1 MAKQNRLLTAF
12 WVACMLLT
20 GTVNTLTMKIQ
31 FTISSVDKNGDEK
44 LFQKPWFGTLNM
56 LSAMF
61 MVLMVEQL
69 FVGCTLCR
77 KQPTPMEPLLQD
89 DQAVSK
95 KGSKTWGQKV
105 ILVAIP
111 AAFDLL
117 ATALS
122 CIGIMY
128 LPASVWQ
135 MLRGSALVF
144 CALQSV
150 CFLKRRMYAFN
161 WIGLTICVVGITTVG
176 VANVLGGNS
185 ESADSDKGPDM
196 ATLLFGMGLTLMG
209 QIVQAAQVIAEEW
222 LMKDVDL
229 PSVQIIGFEGFWGVL
244 MMFVIV
250 YPLLWFLPGHD
261 GGHAEDPV
269 DTAVMLSNSAPL
281 MACVFT
287 YLVSCGTF
295 NITGI
300 QVTAALSAVHRMMLD
315 ASRTIV
321 IWAFG
326 LWVHYCMD
334 PNSLFGE
341 SWNSGSPIQ
350 LVGFAILV
358 VGQAIYGE
366 VIKLPGLSYPP
377 TTPAASHAS
386 PSAGLFLASPLPREA

>member
-1 MAKQNRLLTAF
+1 MA
-12 WVACMLLT
+12 
-20 GTVNTLTMKIQ
+20 
-31 FTISSVDKNGDEK
+31 
-44 LFQKPWFGTLNM
+44 
-56 LSAMF
+56 
-61 MVLMVEQL
+61 
-69 FVGCTLCR
+69 
-77 KQPTPMEPLLQD
+77 PLLQD
-89 DQAVSK
+89 DQAALK
-95 KGSKTWGQKV
+95 KEPKTWGHKV
-105 ILVAIP
+105 ALVAIP

-117 ATALS
+117 ATAFS

-128 LPASVWQ
+128 IPASVWQ

-150 CFLKRRMYAFN
+150 CFLKRRLYAFN

-185 ESADSDKGPDM
+185 ESADSEKGQDM
-196 ATLLFGMGLTLMG
+196 ATLLFGMGLTLLG

-229 PSVQIIGFEGFWGVL
+229 PAVQIIGFEGFWGLL
-244 MMFVIV
+244 MMMAIV
-250 YPLLWFLPGHD
+250 YPLLWALPGDD
-261 GGHAEDPV
+261 GGHVEDPI
-269 DTAVMLSNSAPL
+269 DTAVMLSNSLPL

-326 LWVHYCMD
+326 LYVHYCID
-334 PNSLFGE
+334 PSSKFGE
-341 SWNSGSPIQ
+341 SWNSGSYIQ

-366 VIKLPGLSYPP
+366 VLKLPGLRYPP
-377 TTPAASHAS
+377 TTPAALHGSPAS
-386 PSAGLFLASPLPREA
+386 GLLLASPLPREA